1 MPWFCSH
8 AQSQSD
14 FPMDSYEYPSIY
26 SQSNVKCPKGWI
38 PYHTSCYKFFN
49 EQRTFEEA
57 NNYCDDQ
64 KPSGALVGNL
74 LTVWDEYEQQFAR
87 TFLRDDSLATR
98 SPVDLPNGF
107 WVGLQYSQELVHILR
122 LDFIPLRSKKQGD
135 RSYQNGSIVTRVSR
149 APPHDILPAFPN
161 LNGSSSL
168 EL

>member
-1 MPWFCSH
+1 
-8 AQSQSD
+8 
-14 FPMDSYEYPSIY
+14 MDSYEYPSIY
-26 SQSNVKCPKGWI
+26 SQPNVKCPKGWI

-87 TFLRDDSLATR
+87 TFLRDDALATR
-98 SPVDLPNGF
+98 SPIDLPNGF

-122 LDFIPLRSKKQGD
+122 LDFISLRSKKAG
-135 RSYQNGSIVTRVSR
+135 RLEKILHLENSHSIVTRGSCISR
-149 APPHDILPAFPN
+149 APPHHILPTFLN
-161 LNGSSSL
+161 LNGRFKSQA
-168 EL
+168 